1 MAMAEAKEIIQVE
14 GREIGLSHTGKVL
27 FPEAGLTKGDLI
39 AYYRR
44 IAPLM
49 LPHLAGRPLSLQRY
63 PDGITADGFMQK
75 NAADYFPSWIERAPL
90 PKQNGEVQHVVA
102 RDAATLVYLANQAAL
117 TLHVG
122 LSRID
127 RIDQPDR
134 LVIDLDPSDDDDFA
148 KVKRAAKRAR
158 QLLEAV
164 GLVPFLQTTGS
175 RGLHLWVPLER
186 RESFDKVREFAGEIA
201 ARLVAQSPDELTTEQ
216 RKAARGDRV
225 YVDVARN
232 AYAQTAAAPYTVRAR
247 PTAPVAT
254 PLEWDELGDRALTPQ
269 RYTIGNLFRR
279 LGQRPDPWRDIAR
292 HAQPLE
298 AARARLAEQG

>member
-1 MAMAEAKEIIQVE
+1 MAEVKERLEIE
-14 GREIGLSHTGKVL
+14 GREIGLSHTDKVL

-44 IAPLM
+44 IAPVM
-49 LPHLAGRPLSLQRY
+49 LPHVTGRPLSLQRY

-75 NAADYFPSWIERAPL
+75 NASDYFPEWVERAAL
-90 PKQNGEVQHVVA
+90 AKQDGAVQHVVA
-102 RDAATLVYLANQAAL
+102 RDGATLVYLANQAAL

-122 LSRID
+122 LSRVD
-127 RIDQPDR
+127 RIEQPDR
-134 LVIDLDPSDDDDFA
+134 LVIDLDPSDDDFA

-164 GLVPFLQTTGS
+164 GLVPFVQTTGS
-175 RGLHLWVPLER
+175 RGLHVWVPLER
-186 RESFDKVREFAGEIA
+186 KEGFEEVRAFAGEIA

-232 AYAQTAAAPYTVRAR
+232 AYAQTVAAPYTVRAR
-247 PTAPVAT
+247 PMAPVAT
-254 PLEWDELGDRALTPQ
+254 PLEWDELGDRALTPD
-269 RYTIGNLFRR
+269 RYTITNLFRR
-279 LGQRPDPWRDIAR
+279 LGQRSDPWRDMAR

-298 AARARLAEQG
+298 PARARLAEQR

>member
-1 MAMAEAKEIIQVE
+1 MAEAKQMLEVE
-14 GREIGLSHTGKVL
+14 GREIGLTHTDKVL

-44 IAPLM
+44 IAPVM

-75 NAADYFPSWIERAPL
+75 NAADYFPSWVERAPL
-90 PKQNGEVQHVVA
+90 PKQNGEVQHVIA
-102 RDAATLVYLANQAAL
+102 RDAATLVYLANQAAI

-122 LSRID
+122 LARID

-134 LVIDLDPSDDDDFA
+134 LVIDLDPSDDDFD

-164 GLVPFLQTTGS
+164 GLVPFVQTTGS
-175 RGLHLWVPLER
+175 RGLHVWVPLER
-186 RESFDKVREFAGEIA
+186 KEGFDEVRAFAGEIA
-201 ARLVAQSPDELTTEQ
+201 ARLVAERPNELTTEQ

-247 PTAPVAT
+247 PTAPVAA

-292 HAQPLE
+292 DAQSLA
-298 AARARLAEQG
+298 AARARLAQQG

>member
-1 MAMAEAKEIIQVE
+1 MAEAKQMLEVE
-14 GREIGLSHTGKVL
+14 GREIGLTHTEKVL
-27 FPEAGLTKGDLI
+27 FPEASLTKGDLI

-44 IAPLM
+44 IAPVM

-63 PDGITADGFMQK
+63 PDGITAAGFMQK
-75 NAADYFPSWIERAPL
+75 NASDYFPDWVERASL
-90 PKQNGEVQHVVA
+90 AKQDGEVQHVIA
-102 RDAATLVYLANQAAL
+102 RDAATLVYLANQAAI

-122 LSRID
+122 LSRVD

-134 LVIDLDPSDDDDFA
+134 LVIDFDPSDDDFA

-164 GLVPFLQTTGS
+164 GLVPFVQTTGS
-175 RGLHLWVPLER
+175 RGLHVWVPLER
-186 RESFDKVREFAGEIA
+186 KEGFDEVRAFAGEIA

-254 PLEWDELGDRALTPQ
+254 PLEWDELGDRALTPD

-279 LGQRPDPWRDIAR
+279 LGQRPDPWREMAR